1 MHGTLAVAAVHE
13 RYFEMTPTHRRSLR
27 ESYHASQFTTLF
39 RKRLSQ
45 PIREEHKD
53 PLWAAAGAVAIL
65 TFSSPTASSPDD
77 AWPLGV
83 PDSSDLDWLRLG
95 VVPTRGIDG
104 VSVEL
109 VQLCGLDE
117 SSTRENNPFFTVA
130 HGLSQLLEAPK
141 GRVSLDSAMKVW
153 SFMNNGFVVLLEMKD
168 PVALLLL
175 CLWYTRASESRWWI
189 SIRAEYELPAIR
201 AYLERHHGDNSVI
214 QALLPSLQYA
224 KTRTKLL

>member
-13 RYFEMTPTHRRSLR
+13 RYFEMTPTHRRSLG

-39 RKRLSQ
+39 SKRLSQ

-65 TFSSPTASSPDD
+65 TFSALTASSPDE
-77 AWPLGV
+77 AWPLGAS
-83 PDSSDLDWLRLG
+83 DSSDLDWLRLG
-95 VVPTRGIDG
+95 AGKMKLWHLVNPLRPESVYRVISESFAKLHKPVPTRGING

-141 GRVSLDSAMKVW
+141 GRVSLDSPMKVW
-153 SFMNNGFVVLLEMKD
+153 SFMNNRFVVLLE
-168 PVALLLL
+168 
-175 CLWYTRASESRWWI
+175 
-189 SIRAEYELPAIR
+189 
-201 AYLERHHGDNSVI
+201 
-214 QALLPSLQYA
+214 
-224 KTRTKLL
+224 